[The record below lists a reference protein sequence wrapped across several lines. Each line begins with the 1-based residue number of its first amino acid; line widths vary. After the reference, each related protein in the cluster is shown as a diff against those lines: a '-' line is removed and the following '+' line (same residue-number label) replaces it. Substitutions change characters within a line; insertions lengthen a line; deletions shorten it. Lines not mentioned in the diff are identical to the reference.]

1 MKVEAKKD
9 QRLSRARKTH
19 AKVRNSERPRL
30 VVFRSNKT
38 IYAQIV
44 DDAKNLVLCGAS
56 GLKSKTK
63 GVEMA
68 AEVGTEIAKLA
79 KAKKVKKIAFDRNG
93 YKFHGQV
100 KSLAEAARTAGL
112 EF

>member
-1 MKVEAKKD
+1 MKVKQKKNR
-9 QRLSRARKTH
+9 RLARVRKTN
-19 AKVRNSERPRL
+19 AKACASGLPRL

-44 DDAKNLVLCGAS
+44 DDSKTKVLCGTS
-56 GLKSKTK
+56 GLKLKETGVAMATK
-63 GVEMA
+63 
-68 AEVGTEIAKLA
+68 VGDEIAKLA
-79 KAKKVKKIAFDRNG
+79 KTKKVKKIAFDRNG

-100 KSLAEAARTAGL
+100 KALAESARAGGL

>member
-1 MKVEAKKD
+1 MKVEIKKD
-9 QRLSRARKTH
+9 RRLARARRTH
-19 AKVRNSERPRL
+19 AKVRNYECPRL

-44 DDAKNLVLCGAS
+44 DDLANKVLCGTS
-56 GLKSKTK
+56 GLKSKKT
-63 GVEMA
+63 GVAMA
-68 AEVGTEIAKLA
+68 AEVGAEIAKLA
-79 KAKKVKKIAFDRNG
+79 KSKKVKKIAFDRNG